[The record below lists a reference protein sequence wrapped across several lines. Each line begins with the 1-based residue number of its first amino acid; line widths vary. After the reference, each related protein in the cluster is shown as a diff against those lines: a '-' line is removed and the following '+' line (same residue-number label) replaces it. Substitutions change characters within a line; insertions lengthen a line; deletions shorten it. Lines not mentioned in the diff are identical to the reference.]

1 MKSKELVVVIKP
13 EDYGLTD
20 ETAKQISLQFQ
31 PMLDKMVELETEFNK
46 IVKLPMDNSKMTL
59 AKELRLKYVKVRTGT
74 EAIHRAQK
82 EFYLKGGKFVD
93 GWKNAQIFASQ
104 GKEEKLKEIEEHEI
118 RAEAERVKKL
128 EAERVDLISGYLDEV
143 GEAWHLGLGTMPN
156 DVFEAYLSSKK
167 KAHEARLQAEKDA
180 EELRIANEKKEAEE
194 KKKLREENDRLKA
207 EQAKKDAIRAKE
219 NEDRRVAQEKLDAE
233 NKKIKEKADADAKAI
248 KDEADRKDA
257 EVKAEIKRLKDEA
270 EAKEAKV
277 KADAEAKAKEEEK
290 LKSAPDKEKIA
301 KYLSDLMA
309 VTPPAMS
316 TDKGGVLRN
325 GILASLKKIETF
337 TNQKLEEF

>member
-1 MKSKELVVVIKP
+1 MKSKELVVAIKP

-31 PMLDKMVELETEFNK
+31 PMLDKMVELETEYNK

-74 EAIHRAQK
+74 EAIHKAQK
-82 EFYLKGGKFVD
+82 DFYLKGGRFVD
-93 GWKNAQIFASQ
+93 GWKNAQVFASQ
-104 GKEEKLKEIEEHEI
+104 GKEEKLKEIEEYEI

-128 EAERVDLISGYLDEV
+128 EAERVALIAEYLQNE
-143 GEAWHLGLGTMPN
+143 GEGWHLNLGTMPD
-156 DVFEAYLSSKK
+156 DVFEAYLSTKK

-180 EELRIANEKKEAEE
+180 EEARIAQEAKEVEE
-194 KKKLREENDRLKA
+194 KKKLKEENDKLKA

-219 NEDRRVAQEKLDAE
+219 DEDSEKLR
-233 NKKIKEKADADAKAI
+233 KETEAKAKAI
-248 KDEADRKDA
+248 KDEADRKEA
-257 EVKAEIKRLKDEA
+257 EAKAEIKRLKDEA
-270 EAKEAKV
+270 EAKEAKI

-301 KYLSDLMA
+301 KYMADLIAVVAPDLS
-309 VTPPAMS
+309 TE
-316 TDKGGVLRN
+316 KGETLVATMF
-325 GILASLKKIETF
+325 ASLKKIETF
-337 TNQKLEEF
+337 INQKLEDF